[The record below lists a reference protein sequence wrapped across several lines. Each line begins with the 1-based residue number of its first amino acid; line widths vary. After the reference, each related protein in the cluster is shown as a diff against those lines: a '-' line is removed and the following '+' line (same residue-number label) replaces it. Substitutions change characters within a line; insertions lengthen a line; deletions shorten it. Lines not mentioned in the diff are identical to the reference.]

1 MPFSPGGGSDTG
13 ARMLAQKLAEKWGQP
28 VVVENKAGAAGMVG
42 ADLVSRAKPDG
53 YTLLVG
59 NIGTQAIN
67 GRSTRR
73 LRTTP

>member
-1 MPFSPGGGSDTG
+1 MPFSPGGGGDTG